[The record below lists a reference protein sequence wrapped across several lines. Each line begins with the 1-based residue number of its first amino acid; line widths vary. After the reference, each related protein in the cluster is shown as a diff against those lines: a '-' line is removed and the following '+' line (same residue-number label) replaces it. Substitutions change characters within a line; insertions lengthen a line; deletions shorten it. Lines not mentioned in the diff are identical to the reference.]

1 MAPLFARLA
10 RALGLGA
17 PPAPAVED
25 RPPPVT
31 PAEAMPA
38 EAEDEVPAGAR
49 YLLVVSRT
57 AGPRLAQLRDWFG
70 ADPAVHVIL
79 DRRQAERRRSS
90 RPVPV
95 ERRRGERRRPA
106 DFWQDVRFH
115 PVVLVPLPRRG
126 RAAPAARGEQPAE
139 SKESDMMDATIANE
153 ARQRVLNWAQEAQH
167 ILGRVIPSVFEE
179 HETLR
184 RRVEDA
190 ERDCE
195 RLRAE
200 NSLLRDQL
208 NELRAKHQAVLAG
221 QAEIVQSVGKFMTNM
236 SQILEP
242 MRELA
247 EKVQHM
253 PRGE

>member
-1 MAPLFARLA
+1 MSPFLARLA
-10 RALGLGA
+10 QALGFGA
-17 PPAPAVED
+17 PPEPALDPGSHAPTPDPGPPAAV
-25 RPPPVT
+25 PP
-31 PAEAMPA
+31 
-38 EAEDEVPAGAR
+38 GAR
-49 YLLVVSRT
+49 YLLVVSRA
-57 AGPRLAQLRDWFG
+57 AGPRLAQVRDWFG

-79 DRRQAERRRSS
+79 DRRRAERRRVQ
-90 RPVPV
+90 RPVAV

-106 DFWQDVRFH
+106 DFWQDIRFH
-115 PVVLVPLPRRG
+115 PVVLVPL
-126 RAAPAARGEQPAE
+126 ARGEGAGPAPPGGSEPVE
-139 SKESDMMDATIANE
+139 SKESEMMDATMANE
-153 ARQRVLNWAQEAQH
+153 ARQRVLTWAQEAQH

-179 HETLR
+179 HEALR

-200 NSLLRDQL
+200 NNLLRDQL

-221 QAEIVQSVGKFMTNM
+221 QAEIVQSVGKFMSNM

>member
-1 MAPLFARLA
+1 MAPLFTRLA
-10 RALGLGA
+10 HALGLGPSPA
-17 PPAPAVED
+17 PPAEGGRPEPPVE
-25 RPPPVT
+25 PPPV
-31 PAEAMPA
+31 
-38 EAEDEVPAGAR
+38 DVPAAAR
-49 YLLVVSRT
+49 YLLVVSRA
-57 AGPRLAQLRDWFG
+57 AGPRLAQLRDWFRS
-70 ADPAVHVIL
+70 DPAVHVML
-79 DRRQAERRRSS
+79 DRRHGERRRAR
-90 RPVPV
+90 RPVPA

-106 DFWQDVRFH
+106 DFWQDLRFH
-115 PVVLVPLPRRG
+115 PVVLVPLSRPG
-126 RAAPAARGEQPAE
+126 RATPAAAAEEPPE
-139 SKESDMMDATIANE
+139 SKESEMMDTTMANE

-167 ILGRVIPSVFEE
+167 ILGRVIPTVFEE
-179 HETLR
+179 HEALR

-200 NSLLRDQL
+200 NGLLRDQL

-221 QAEIVQSVGKFMTNM
+221 QADIVQSVGKFMTNM

-247 EKVQHM
+247 EKMQHM

>member
-10 RALGLGA
+10 RAVGLGA
-17 PPAPAVED
+17 PPAPAGE
-25 RPPPVT
+25 P
-31 PAEAMPA
+31 PAEAPA
-38 EAEDEVPAGAR
+38 GPTPADEVVPPGAR

-57 AGPRLAQLRDWFG
+57 AGPRLAQLRDWFR

-79 DRRQAERRRSS
+79 DRRRGDRRRAP
-90 RPVPV
+90 RPVAV

-106 DFWQDVRFH
+106 DFWQDIRFH
-115 PVVLVPLPRRG
+115 PVVLVPLPRRERG
-126 RAAPAARGEQPAE
+126 TPAAAGGEQPPE
-139 SKESDMMDATIANE
+139 SKESDMMDTTMVNE

-167 ILGRVIPSVFEE
+167 ILGRVIPTVFEE
-179 HETLR
+179 HEALR